1 MRWFALILFA
11 LLPVQSDGRRFEES
25 RVSMACT
32 WTIVIDGQED
42 KPRDRIA
49 DQAFAE
55 IDRIDRLMSNYRQD
69 SELSRINR
77 EAWPGPLSVD
87 PELFDLLATSLD
99 YSALSD
105 GAFDITVGA
114 LMKTWGFFRD
124 EGRMPAPGSIR
135 SALAKTGYRHVIA
148 DRERKTIRF
157 NVPGIEL
164 DLGGIAKGY
173 AVDRAVAVLRRN
185 GIRNA
190 LVNGCGSTIYGL
202 GAPAGSTGWEVALL
216 DPLDRNR
223 TAANVRLNDRA
234 LSVSGD
240 YEKFFEFKGRKYS
253 HIFDPRTGRP
263 AEGVLSVAVISATG
277 VDGDAL
283 DNVFYVLGPR
293 RSRELFARTAA
304 ESAFIYLSA
313 GHGKWRMLRLEKIIP
328 DR

>member
-1 MRWFALILFA
+1 MKRFVLIFSA
-11 LLPVQSDGRRFEES
+11 LLSIQSEGRRFEES

-32 WTIVIDGQED
+32 WTIVIEGQED

-55 IDRIDRLMSNYRQD
+55 IERIDRLMSNYRKE

-77 EAWPGPLSVD
+77 EAWHGPLSVD
-87 PELFDLLATSLD
+87 PELFNLLVTCFD

-105 GAFDITVGA
+105 GAFDVTVGA
-114 LMKTWGFFRD
+114 LMKTWGFFRG
-124 EGRMPAPGSIR
+124 EGRMPDPASVR
-135 SALAKTGYRHVIA
+135 SALDKTGHRHVIT
-148 DRERKTIRF
+148 DRTAKTIRF
-157 NVPGIEL
+157 DVNGIEL

-173 AVDRAVAVLRRN
+173 AVDRAVAVLRSN

-190 LVNGCGSTIYGL
+190 LVNGCGSTIYGM
-202 GAPAGSTGWEVALL
+202 GAPAGSTGWELALL
-216 DPLDRNR
+216 DPLDQSK
-223 TAANVRLNDRA
+223 TAATVRLKDQA
-234 LSVSGD
+234 LSVSGN
-240 YEKFFEFKGRKYS
+240 YEKFFESNGRKYS

-263 AEGVLSVAVISATG
+263 AEGVLSVAVISPTG

-293 RSRELFARTAA
+293 RSREMFAKTAA
-304 ESAFIYLSA
+304 ETAFIYLPA
-313 GHGKWRMLRLEKIIP
+313 GRGKWKLLRLEKIIP